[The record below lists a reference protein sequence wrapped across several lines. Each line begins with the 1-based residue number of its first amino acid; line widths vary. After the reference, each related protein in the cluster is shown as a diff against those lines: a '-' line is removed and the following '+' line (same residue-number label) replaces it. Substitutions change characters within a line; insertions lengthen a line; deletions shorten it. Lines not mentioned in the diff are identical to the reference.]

1 MLVLWAL
8 IILRDTL
15 NAFGI
20 LRWLKSLTDRG
31 SELELKYK
39 VSPPPR
45 LLCYSLA
52 LQLVKALENG
62 AYLEK
67 KSHCRPL

>member
-15 NAFGI
+15 NAFGV
-20 LRWLKSLTDRG
+20 LRWLKSLADRG

-39 VSPPPR
+39 VPPPR

-52 LQLVKALENG
+52 LQLVNALENG

-67 KSHCRPL
+67 MSNCRPI

>member
-20 LRWLKSLTDRG
+20 LRWLKSLADRG

-39 VSPPPR
+39 VSPP
-45 LLCYSLA
+45 LQGCYA
-52 LQLVKALENG
+52 IA
-62 AYLEK
+62 
-67 KSHCRPL
+67 